1 MAQAYTC
8 PNRKHYGRLLDTF
21 RSTQDDARITCPQC
35 GARIDTL
42 SIRGAQDQTE
52 CATAPPPSESSGFLF
67 TMKMDDTER
76 ATAPPPSPAGR
87 IDDSGNETVAWK
99 QSSPLPQVP
108 GYERIREIGRGGMG
122 VVYQARCLRLNRIVA
137 LKMILGGSMVRLM
150 AFLLPRP

>member
-52 CATAPPPSESSGFLF
+52 C
-67 TMKMDDTER
+67 